1 MLIRWLL
8 AALHL
13 LAFGFA
19 LYAVLSRARALRHLD
34 ATQSVQANEVRLR
47 DVFRS
52 DTIWGVTA
60 IVLIVSGVTRAFG
73 GFEKGAGYYLHEPLF
88 HLKMTVLVLILLI
101 EVSPMMALIRWRVA
115 LAQGGAIDLTRAR
128 RFASLSD
135 IEAGLV
141 MVMVIAASGM
151 ARGIWAH

>member
-19 LYAVLSRARALRHLD
+19 LGSVLARARALRRLD
-34 ATQSVQANEVRLR
+34 AAESVQANALRLR

-52 DTIWGVTA
+52 DAVWGIAAV
-60 IVLIVSGVTRAFG
+60 VLIVTGLTRAFG
-73 GFEKGAGYYLHEPLF
+73 GFEKGGAYYLHEPLF
-88 HLKMTVLVLILLI
+88 HLKMTALVVILLI
-101 EVSPMMALIRWRVA
+101 EVSPMLALIRWRAA

-128 RFASLSD
+128 RFAWMSD
-135 IEAGLV
+135 LEAALV
-141 MVMVIAASGM
+141 IVMVIAATGM
-151 ARGIWAH
+151 ARGVWAR